1 MLRRPS
7 LSALRTFEAVARL
20 GGFTRAAAELGVT
33 QAAVSRHMARLER
46 ELGMDLL
53 VRGAR
58 GTEPTEA
65 GATLFAALRRA
76 FGDIEQ
82 ALEEIGARGARET
95 LTVSV
100 APYFSARWLTP
111 RLPRFMGG
119 NPRIDLRLHHSY
131 VPPDFRRDRID
142 LGINWGPG
150 DWPGTK
156 SEPVLSGELT
166 AVVNRSVFE
175 DLAPKKPQDLARLT
189 LLHEF
194 DIAHWEAWFKTAG
207 AKLPAEAKSL
217 RIDDSHALRRAT
229 LDGQGAALFFV
240 GLMQEDLA
248 SGHLVQPFPV
258 TVDVGQGYWLNYPSE
273 RELPNK
279 AKVFRTW
286 LKQEIERE
294 PYC

>member
-46 ELGMDLL
+46 ELGIDLL
-53 VRGAR
+53 VRGPR
-58 GTEPTEA
+58 GTEPTDA
-65 GATLFAALRRA
+65 GTRLFTALRRA

-111 RLPRFMGG
+111 RLPRFMGS

-131 VPPDFRRDRID
+131 APPDFRRDRID
-142 LGINWGPG
+142 LGINWGSG
-150 DWPGTK
+150 RWPGTT
-156 SEPVLSGELT
+156 SEPVLSGEFT
-166 AVVNRSVFE
+166 AVVSRSVF
-175 DLAPKKPQDLARLT
+175 DALKPKAPQDLARLT
-189 LLHEF
+189 LLYEF
-194 DIAHWEAWFKTAG
+194 DIAHWAAWFAKAG
-207 AKLPAEAKSL
+207 ARLPQGAKGL
-217 RIDDSHALRRAT
+217 QIDDSHALRRAV
-229 LDGQGAALFFV
+229 LEGQGAALFFA
-240 GLMQEDLA
+240 GLVQEDLA
-248 SGHLVQPFPV
+248 SGLLVQPFPA
-258 TVDVGQGYWLNYPSE
+258 TVDVGSAYWLNYPSE

-294 PYC
+294 PWC